1 MPRFLMAAPQ
11 PESDYFMQLKTKIC
25 RAANSALSSL
35 MGFALCLSIAGSAL
49 SQVRINTKPAGKK
62 APELRAVG
70 VLEWTGEPGKP
81 SASRLVPIAVFSG
94 DRYQD
99 AGVYMARPEPM
110 AVERDTEYELQEA
123 GTPKG
128 RFDIFSAGNVE
139 GFWYGYGVW
148 KPMLEYHPPKLAV
161 SKVLPQIQSDADA
174 DRPHFSNKTSD
185 SGAASGGSNPQPSS
199 TTSNSGPPPNPGNGP
214 HISSSSD
221 DPDRPKL
228 RKRQTAESAAA
239 ASANADAASGAVPDD
254 PDRPKMHRGKPDY
267 VSPEQ
272 KLTGTPPSLQQMVAL
287 STMSAEEPHSYV
299 YQWADPAD
307 ATKMENA
314 LEKIARQELAG
325 KQTTPVT
332 ATAHKAPIHT
342 AKAAPQAGLKVDDF
356 RAFELSYGG
365 GATLI
370 FSGRT
375 LDEGTATKFVTMI
388 AQPDFYGAPRIIFKQ
403 VTDAGHLDE
412 TPRMK
417 LVDAIDTNGDHRA
430 ELIFELHGKTDR
442 QFGIYQV
449 GASHAEQVFLTSS
462 LP

>member
-1 MPRFLMAAPQ
+1 
-11 PESDYFMQLKTKIC
+11 MQLKNEIR
-25 RAANSALSSL
+25 RAGYLILSTL
-35 MGFALCLSIAGSAL
+35 TGTALCLSIAGSAL
-49 SQVRINTKPAGKK
+49 SQVRINSKQTEKK
-62 APELRAVG
+62 VPELRAVG

-94 DRYQD
+94 ERYQD

-148 KPMLEYHPPKLAV
+148 KPVIEYHPPKLAV

-185 SGAASGGSNPQPSS
+185 SSGSSGSSSPQSS
-199 TTSNSGPPPNPGNGP
+199 SKTTSNSGPPPNPGNGP

-228 RKRQTAESAAA
+228 RKRQTVESAAA
-239 ASANADAASGAVPDD
+239 NANADASAGGVPDD

-287 STMSAEEPHSYV
+287 STVSADEPHSYV
-299 YQWADPAD
+299 YQWANPED
-307 ATKMENA
+307 ATKMQSA
-314 LEKIARQELAG
+314 LEKIARQELAA
-325 KQTTPVT
+325 KQTTAIAAPV
-332 ATAHKAPIHT
+332 HKAPVHT
-342 AKAAPQAGLKVDDF
+342 AKPTKAAPQTGLKVDDF

-365 GATLI
+365 GATLVFI
-370 FSGRT
+370 GRT
-375 LDEGTATKFVTMI
+375 LEEGTATKFVTII
-388 AQPDFYGAPRIIFKQ
+388 AQPDFYGAPRVIFKQ

-417 LVDAIDTNGDHRA
+417 LVDAVDTNGDHRA

-449 GASHAEQVFLTSS
+449 GSARAEQVFLTTS